1 MPSQRF
7 LKPCSAVDS
16 HGIRPGFPA
25 CESNGSHTHF
35 FALDSTRSMPTCLFF
50 GEDFAWSQ

>member
-1 MPSQRF
+1 MPLQRF
-7 LKPCSAVDS
+7 LKPCSALDS